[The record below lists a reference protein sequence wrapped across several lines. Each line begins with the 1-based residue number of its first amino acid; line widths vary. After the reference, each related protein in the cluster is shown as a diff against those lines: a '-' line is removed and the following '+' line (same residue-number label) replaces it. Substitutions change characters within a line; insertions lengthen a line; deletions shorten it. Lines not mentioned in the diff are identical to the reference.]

1 MTEFIWSVKNGEL
14 MDVRNF
20 VEQEK
25 KDINAQIEGRCPIHY
40 AADYG
45 QTEVI
50 KYLISKGA
58 NINVLDKH
66 GISALLAATWEGHKD
81 CVKYL
86 LSQGADK
93 NLKAPDGRPISE
105 CAETDEIKQ
114 LLQ

>member
-14 MDVRNF
+14 KDVQDF
-20 VEQEK
+20 VEKQN

-45 QTEVI
+45 QIEII
-50 KYLISKGA
+50 KYLVSKGA
-58 NINVLDKH
+58 NVNVLDRH

-93 NLKAPDGRPISE
+93 NLKAPDGRLISE